1 MADFCRDRWPDGRIS
16 ADSSLC
22 VRGAG
27 LPARTG
33 VGGRGCGLLYFKF
46 ASRICPKLEYM
57 GMSVRSTV
65 TTIFNQVAQ
74 EQQRTLVPISD
85 NLKLLE
91 SGLDSL
97 SFAII
102 VAKLEDEIGFD
113 PFNSDEMVEF
123 PVTFGDFVRLYETRP
138 L

>member
-1 MADFCRDRWPDGRIS
+1 
-16 ADSSLC
+16 
-22 VRGAG
+22 
-27 LPARTG
+27 
-33 VGGRGCGLLYFKF
+33 
-46 ASRICPKLEYM
+46 M

-65 TTIFNQVAQ
+65 TTVFKQVAQ

-85 NLKLLE
+85 DLKLLE

-113 PFNSDEMVEF
+113 PFNSDELVEF
-123 PVTFGDFVRLYETRP
+123 PVTFADFVRLYETRP
-138 L
+138 R